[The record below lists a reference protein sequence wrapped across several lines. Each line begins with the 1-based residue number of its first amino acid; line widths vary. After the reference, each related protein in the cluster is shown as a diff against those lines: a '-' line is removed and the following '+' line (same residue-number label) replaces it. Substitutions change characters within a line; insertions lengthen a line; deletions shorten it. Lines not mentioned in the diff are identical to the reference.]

1 MNLQSLIIGALSFL
15 ASTLIFYT
23 VSYVLLLDLLPNHV
37 FIALVI
43 LSALMISF
51 LITRKSMNEPSAKQS
66 NREGCFP
73 SLLSFPRKAI

>member
-37 FIALVI
+37 FIAFII

-51 LITRKSMNEPSAKQS
+51 LITRKSMNESSAKA
-66 NREGCFP
+66 
-73 SLLSFPRKAI
+73 K

>member
-1 MNLQSLIIGALSFL
+1 MNLQSLIIGVLSFL

-37 FIALVI
+37 FITLII

-51 LITRKSMNEPSAKQS
+51 LITRKSMSEPSAKA
-66 NREGCFP
+66 
-73 SLLSFPRKAI
+73 K

>member
-1 MNLQSLIIGALSFL
+1 MQLNLQSLIIGALSFL

-37 FIALVI
+37 IIAFII

-51 LITRKSMNEPSAKQS
+51 LITRKSMNEPSAKAKVIE
-66 NREGCFP
+66 RD
-73 SLLSFPRKAI
+73 SLSIIIS